1 MAFLEFSLYVILI
14 STSGVMSPGPLFFV
28 NLYYGSKYGLF
39 NGLKIA
45 IGHTIVELP
54 LVILLFYGLDKF
66 SSLFLSEDFLKII
79 GAIGGIFMIFFSVLQ
94 INSIITKNYSE
105 TSNKKRS
112 IYEIKN
118 PLLIGIIF
126 TAFNPFFLIW
136 WSTVG
141 LKLVSDSVNLFGHF
155 EGIVILFFS
164 HIWMDYFWLGITSF
178 MAFKGKSIIQ
188 DKYYRVLL
196 LSFSGVIGI
205 FGIYLLYAVLI

>member
-28 NLYYGSKYGLF
+28 NLYYGSKYGIF

-54 LVILLFYGLDKF
+54 LVILLFYGLDNY

-79 GAIGGIFMIFFSVLQ
+79 GVIGGIFMVFFSFLQ

-105 TSNKKRS
+105 TSNNKRS
-112 IYEIKN
+112 KYDIKN

-126 TAFNPFFLIW
+126 TALNPFFLIW
-136 WSTVG
+136 WSTIG
-141 LKLVSDSVNLFGHF
+141 LKLVSDSIYLFGYY
-155 EGIVILFFS
+155 EGIVILFAS

-178 MAFKGKSIIQ
+178 MAFKGRSIIKE
-188 DKYYRVLL
+188 KYYKGILL
-196 LSFSGVIGI
+196 FFSSII
-205 FGIYLLYAVLI
+205 TFFGGYLLYAALI